1 MPHYKE
7 EWRKKAVIDYYS
19 HFLALWVGFN
29 SWYKDNY
36 KEYEYKSS
44 KGKTVKNKKD
54 CHYIEIIQTVF
65 ANPTNELYDKF
76 ENLLY
81 GSSKQAEAFRTD
93 LTGLYFAL
101 NNCSSLVYEEKIRN
115 EQVKRNITFEYV
127 KTSDNKKAINLFEID
142 LDKEEDSEL
151 EYGEFNQNI
160 TIAERE
166 ITVSDEDFFAAII
179 EILYKTRCYL
189 VHGTMNPE
197 DDENHEVVKYCYNIL
212 FALIG

>member
-7 EWRKKAVIDYYS
+7 EWRKKATIDYYS

-29 SWYKDNY
+29 SWYKEMY
-36 KEYEYKSS
+36 KDYDYRSQ
-44 KGKTVKNKKD
+44 KGKKIKEKKD
-54 CHYIEIIQTVF
+54 CHYIEIIQTIF
-65 ANPTNELYDKF
+65 ANPTNELLDKF
-76 ENLLY
+76 KDFLY
-81 GSSKQAEAFRTD
+81 NSSKIAQRFRAD
-93 LTGLYFAL
+93 LVGLYFAL
-101 NNCSSLVYEEKIRN
+101 NNCTSLVYKKG
-115 EQVKRNITFEYV
+115 EQANRSITFEYV
-127 KTSDNKKAINLFEID
+127 KIPSNKKAINLFEIT
-142 LDKEEDSEL
+142 LDNEEDSE
-151 EYGEFNQNI
+151 YAEFDRKI

-212 FALIG
+212 LALIG

>member
-7 EWRKKAVIDYYS
+7 EWRKKATIDYYS

-29 SWYKDNY
+29 SWYKEMY
-36 KEYEYKSS
+36 TEYEYKSS

-65 ANPTNELYDKF
+65 SNPTNELYDKF

-81 GSSKQAEAFRTD
+81 TSSKQADAFRTD

-101 NNCSSLVYEEKIRN
+101 NSCTSLFYEETRRE
-115 EQVKRNITFEYV
+115 EQVKVNITFEYV
-127 KTSDNKKAINLFEID
+127 KIPSNKKAINLFEIT
-142 LDKEEDSEL
+142 LDNEEDSE
-151 EYGEFNQNI
+151 YAEFDQKI

-179 EILYKTRCYL
+179 EILYKTRCCL

-212 FALIG
+212 LALIG